1 MKNLESSLV
10 WKDYNQLKLSG
21 HLVHLLCRIIYK
33 LFLVTSVEMLRKLQK
48 MMSKVTNLNVC

>member
-21 HLVHLLCRIIYK
+21 HLVHLLCQIIYK

-48 MMSKVTNLNVC
+48 NDE